1 MKKVH
6 RFIMFNQKAR
16 LKSYIE
22 MNTELKKKQKMISKV
37 LFQVRFIIY
46 IKIGGIYEDIEA
58 RDVEVK
64 LNTSNFELDRPFLKG
79 KKNRLFV

>member
-22 MNTELKKKQKMISKV
+22 MNTELKKKSKKWFQKV
-37 LFQVRFIIY
+37 LFQERFIVY

-79 KKNRLFV
+79 KKK

>member
-6 RFIMFNQKAR
+6 RFIMFNQKAG
-16 LKSYIE
+16 LKPYIE
-22 MNTELKKKQKMISKV
+22 INTGLKKSKKWFQKV
-37 LFQVRFIIY
+37 LFQVRFIVY

-79 KKNRLFV
+79 KK